1 MLTSFPLQILPA
13 LHVVEGIFLGPSRP
27 MTWDKHIKNLFRI
40 VFVGLLAGIS
50 IAGATSL
57 DHFVSFVGAVCGL
70 PLAFIFPAVCHSKL
84 VAAPGSFAYVIDVAV
99 AIFGFAVT
107 VVIGYHS
114 LATWGS

>member
-70 PLAFIFPAVCHSKL
+70 PLAFIFPAICHSRL
-84 VAAPGSFAYVIDVAV
+84 VAAPGSCAMIADMAMVLLGMAM
-99 AIFGFAVT
+99 
-107 VVIGYHS
+107 
-114 LATWGS
+114 